1 MLKLKLQYFAHL
13 RQRAKSLEKSLMLGK
28 IEGIRRRKREVVPS
42 LSKRWLESITDSKDM
57 SLRQLQ
63 ETVKYRG
70 AWYAAVREVTE
81 LEPCDLVTEQ
91 QQ

>member
-13 RQRAKSLEKSLMLGK
+13 RQRAKSLEKTLMLGK